1 MKSHSWLIIVT
12 VAVLAIVSYATA
24 KTGSLAM
31 SDDPLFNKML
41 GPSTTE
47 DNEINIDHP
56 KSTKKIPM
64 ADDPQ

>member
-12 VAVLAIVSYATA
+12 VAVLATVSYATA
-24 KTGSLAM
+24 KTGPL

-47 DNEINIDHP
+47 NNEIDIDHP
-56 KSTKKIPM
+56 KPSKKIPM
-64 ADDPQ
+64 ADDPR